1 MMATFSPEHAAL
13 ERNPAKLKQFIELL
27 EVAFSYQ
34 TRVVGILE
42 MGSFAKG
49 EAVPSS
55 DIDTRVYVTS
65 PQVYLVNFAVTLDK
79 APPLYD
85 DFCSVH
91 PPLPRR
97 DYTWPAFNEPT
108 IARISAALSTDIE
121 FAFAD
126 QRYVAYELTR
136 LADHPSFE
144 HSILLQSNILYDPDG
159 FLAEARQQL
168 QGRVFAP
175 LVERYTAQFLDQLN
189 PRIYACLTPDSSD
202 AFKLSKS
209 GQIQWVQQAVRA
221 VRNAVAAKTYCTTG
235 TFLYHKA
242 DVLAFIARYL
252 PTDLAF
258 VQELYRWKSDPAIR
272 VAMVTEFGNDP
283 SKLYAQFRAR
293 MPQLE
298 TLISKIKQLSFGES
312 IGSVLMAY
320 AAEEKV

>member
-1 MMATFSPEHAAL
+1 MATFSPEHSEF
-13 ERNPAKLKQFIELL
+13 ERNPTKLTRFVELL
-27 EVAFSYQ
+27 EVAFGYQ
-34 TRVVGILE
+34 ARVVGVLE

-55 DIDTRVYVTS
+55 DIDTRIYVTS

-97 DYTWPAFNEPT
+97 DYTWQAFNEPT

-144 HSILLQSNILYDPDG
+144 HSILLQSNVLYDPDG
-159 FLAEARQQL
+159 FLTEARRQI
-168 QGRVFAP
+168 QGRIFAP
-175 LVERYTAQFLDQLN
+175 LVDRYTNQFLDQLS
-189 PRIYACLTPDSSD
+189 PRLYASLTPDSFD
-202 AFKLSKS
+202 AFKLAKS

-221 VRNAVAAKTYCTTG
+221 VRTVVAAKSYCTTG
-235 TFLYHKA
+235 TFLYKKV
-242 DVLAFIARYL
+242 DVLAFVAHYL
-252 PTDLAF
+252 PAELNF
-258 VQELYRWKSDPAIR
+258 VQELYRWKSDPTVR
-272 VAMVTEFGNDP
+272 LAMVTEFGNDP
-283 SKLYAQFRAR
+283 TELYTEFRAR

-298 TLISKIKQLSFGES
+298 AFIGKVKQLSF
-312 IGSVLMAY
+312 
-320 AAEEKV
+320 

>member
-1 MMATFSPEHAAL
+1 METFSPEHSEF
-13 ERNPAKLKQFIELL
+13 ERNPAKLTQFVELL
-27 EVAFSYQ
+27 EVAFGHQ
-34 TRVVGILE
+34 TRVVGVLE

-55 DIDTRVYVTS
+55 DIDTRIYVTS

-97 DYTWPAFNEPT
+97 DYTWQAFNEPT

-144 HSILLQSNILYDPDG
+144 HSILLQSNVLYDPDG
-159 FLAEARQQL
+159 FLTEARRQI
-168 QGRVFAP
+168 QGRIFAP
-175 LVERYTAQFLDQLN
+175 LVDRYTNQFLDQLS
-189 PRIYACLTPDSSD
+189 PRLYASLTPDSFD
-202 AFKLSKS
+202 AFKLAKS

-221 VRNAVAAKTYCTTG
+221 VRTVVAAKSYCTTG
-235 TFLYHKA
+235 TFLYKKA
-242 DVLAFIARYL
+242 DVLAFVAQHL
-252 PTDLAF
+252 PAELDFA
-258 VQELYRWKSDPAIR
+258 VELYRWKSDPTVR
-272 VAMVTEFGNDP
+272 LAMVTEFGNDP
-283 SKLYAQFRAR
+283 TELYTEFRAR

-298 TLISKIKQLSFGES
+298 AFIGKVKQLSF
-312 IGSVLMAY
+312 
-320 AAEEKV
+320 

>member
-1 MMATFSPEHAAL
+1 METFSPEHSEF
-13 ERNPAKLKQFIELL
+13 ERNPAKLTQFVELL
-27 EVAFSYQ
+27 EVAFVDQ
-34 TRVVGILE
+34 ARVVGVLE

-55 DIDTRVYVTS
+55 DIDTRIYVTS

-97 DYTWPAFNEPT
+97 DYTWQAFNEPT

-144 HSILLQSNILYDPDG
+144 HSILLQSNVLYDPDG
-159 FLAEARQQL
+159 FLTEARRQI
-168 QGRVFAP
+168 QGRIFAP
-175 LVERYTAQFLDQLN
+175 LVDRYTSQFLDQLS
-189 PRIYACLTPDSSD
+189 PRLYASLTPDSFD
-202 AFKLSKS
+202 AFKLAKS

-221 VRNAVAAKTYCTTG
+221 VRNAVAAKSYCTMG
-235 TFLYHKA
+235 TFLYKKA
-242 DVLAFIARYL
+242 DVLAFVAQHL
-252 PTDLAF
+252 PAELDFA
-258 VQELYRWKSDPAIR
+258 VELYRWKSDPTVRA
-272 VAMVTEFGNDP
+272 AMVTEFGNDP
-283 SKLYAQFRAR
+283 
-293 MPQLE
+293 
-298 TLISKIKQLSFGES
+298 TGC
-312 IGSVLMAY
+312 
-320 AAEEKV
+320 

>member
-1 MMATFSPEHAAL
+1 METFSPEHSEL
-13 ERNPAKLKQFIELL
+13 EWNPTKLARFVELL
-27 EVAFSYQ
+27 ETAFGHQ
-34 TRVVGILE
+34 ARLVGIVE

-97 DYTWPAFNEPT
+97 DYTWSAFNEPT

-136 LADHPSFE
+136 LADHSSFE
-144 HSILLQSNILYDPDG
+144 HSILLQSNVLYDPDG
-159 FLAEARQQL
+159 FLADAQEQL
-168 QGRVFAP
+168 QGRIFAP
-175 LVERYTAQFLDQLN
+175 LVERYTTQFLDQLS
-189 PRIYACLTPDSSD
+189 PRIYACLTPDSFD

-221 VRNAVAAKTYCTTG
+221 VRNAVATKSYCATG
-235 TFLYHKA
+235 TFLYKKA
-242 DVLAFIARYL
+242 DVLAFVEEYL
-252 PTDLAF
+252 PT
-258 VQELYRWKSDPAIR
+258 ELY
-272 VAMVTEFGNDP
+272 TE
-283 SKLYAQFRAR
+283 FRAR

-298 TLISKIKQLSFGES
+298 AF
-312 IGSVLMAY
+312 IG
-320 AAEEKV
+320 KVKHLHLNEAVVAF